1 LEQPWVSVLTNRCN
15 AESVGKLSASVGQ
28 RFQRCVDNET
38 NPQGCSNPGLKLANA
53 FGVFKLANA
62 FGVFKLT
69 NAFGVFKPANAFGV
83 FTLITT

>member
-38 NPQGCSNPGLKLANA
+38 KTPGLSLSSNPGLKLVNA
-53 FGVFKLANA
+53 FGVFKLAY
-62 FGVFKLT
+62 
-69 NAFGVFKPANAFGV
+69 AFGVFKPPNAFGV